1 MFNFFVMF
9 KYFSRPK
16 ARAEGEEEEEEEKR
30 EGEPRLAVYVEEK

>member
-1 MFNFFVMF
+1 MF